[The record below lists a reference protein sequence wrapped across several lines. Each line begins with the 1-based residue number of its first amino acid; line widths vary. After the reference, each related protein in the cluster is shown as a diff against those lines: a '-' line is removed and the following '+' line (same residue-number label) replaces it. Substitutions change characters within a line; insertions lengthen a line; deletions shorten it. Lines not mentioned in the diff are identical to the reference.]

1 MTVEDGTGLVDSNSY
16 VTVAFANDYLASMGV
31 TAWSALTQDKK
42 EVLLVKATD
51 YVDNTYRWRGRK
63 STQEQALQF
72 PRTGCVDDDGNDV
85 VGIPRALQQA
95 VCMSASVLITE
106 ESLYAVEESNGAVV
120 SEKIG
125 QLAFT
130 YDVSKKVKGSS
141 LYDSI
146 NLRLRGL
153 FNAPGGILYG
163 DIEKR

>member
-1 MTVEDGTGLVDSNSY
+1 MTVEDGTGLVNADSY
-16 VTVAFANDYLASMGV
+16 VDIAFADAYLASMGV
-31 TAWSALTQDKK
+31 TAWQSLQQDKK
-42 EVLLVKATD
+42 GVLLVKATD

-63 STQEQALQF
+63 LTQEQALQF
-72 PRTGCVDDDGNDV
+72 PREGLVDNDGNDV
-85 VGIPRALQQA
+85 TGIPRALKQA
-95 VCMSASVLITE
+95 VCMAASVLITE
-106 ESLYAVEESNGAVV
+106 DSLYAVEESNGAVV
-120 SEKIG
+120 SERIG

-153 FNAPGGILYG
+153 YEKSGGILYG

>member
-85 VGIPRALQQA
+85 EGIPRALQQA
-95 VCMSASVLITE
+95 VCMCASVLITE
-106 ESLYAVEESNGAVV
+106 DSLYAVEESNGAVV

>member
-1 MTVEDGTGLVDSNSY
+1 MIVEDGTGLANANSY
-16 VTVAFANDYLASMGV
+16 VTVAYADDYLESMGV
-31 TAWSALTQDKK
+31 TDWQPLQQPKK

-63 STQEQALQF
+63 LTQEQALQF
-72 PRTGCVDDDGNDV
+72 PREGVVDDDGNEV
-85 VGIPRALQQA
+85 AGIPRALKQA
-95 VCMSASVLITE
+95 VCMCASVLME
-106 ESLYAVEESNGAVV
+106 EGDLYAVDDQSGAVV

-153 FNAPGGILYG
+153 FNAPGGIMHG